1 MKYLQLFEL
10 NTSTYLSAADKLKDQ
25 HPKRAEL
32 IRKWAQHRS
41 EIIADRIFI
50 HKFKIDLDP
59 VEEFEIT
66 DCRIGTGLWNRR
78 SIEIC
83 LSSHITNV
91 ILDIRWEPIPDNADD
106 FMGRR
111 DIWVQTEV
119 GVMSLW
125 KWFLNLNEIQLKNRE
140 RDKKKEKY
148 LSDNNIKSL
157 FLWENE
163 IYKYRENIGKIIID
177 KINEKY

>member
-41 EIIADRIFI
+41 EIRADRIFI

-125 KWFLNLNEIQLKNRE
+125 KCIDNNRGNDTIISHNFLFNNRQDAIQLKKFLMEEYSNNNE
-140 RDKKKEKY
+140 MLNVIKK
-148 LSDNNIKSL
+148 L
-157 FLWENE
+157 
-163 IYKYRENIGKIIID
+163 R
-177 KINEKY
+177 INQLYESK